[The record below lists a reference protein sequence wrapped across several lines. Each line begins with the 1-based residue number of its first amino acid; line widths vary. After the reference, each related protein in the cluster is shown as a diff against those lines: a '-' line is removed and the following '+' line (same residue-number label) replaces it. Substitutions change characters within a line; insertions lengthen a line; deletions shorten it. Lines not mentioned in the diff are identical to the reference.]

1 MFETSARRVARS
13 GAAFGFCT
21 TAVRLAPWLL
31 CALLSSSE
39 ALARPIA
46 PELVCRTYPN
56 IPDCSGSLVTCS
68 HCHSSVYPTSW
79 NAFGASVKSKL
90 APGDAFEAAL
100 PDALAGLEQEDAD
113 GDGLSNLEELEL
125 GTAPGDAAS
134 GWSAAPAPEGAGNP
148 QYDVGNYD
156 YAFAYRRVMILYCGA
171 SPTYDQRQAF
181 DADRPDAETLRGRLH
196 DALSECL
203 DSKHW
208 SETALPRLAD
218 KRVRPLAAAGPDSM
232 IRIGPRRLVVG
243 DYRYDYRLWRYLLT
257 GDRDMRELLTAR
269 YHVEENEQGELE
281 QVSGARPKEDPM
293 AFAGGQ
299 PLEEE
304 HRAGMLTTQWYLAI
318 NTMFSSL
325 PRTSAAQAYRSYL
338 GADISSGEGIR
349 PVAGEPVDIDDKGVA
364 DDRCATCH
372 STLDPLAY
380 AFAKYE
386 GIDSMFG
393 GGFGGYRP
401 DRVTRMPRWSDEAQ
415 TPVLFGQQ
423 VGSLPEWAQVAA
435 ESDMFK
441 RNMAELFFEHALTRK
456 PGPPDQREFKL
467 MWQALPEDGYSANR
481 LIHRLVDTQAFGV
494 P

>member
-1 MFETSARRVARS
+1 MLETSASRDVKIRAV
-13 GAAFGFCT
+13 FF
-21 TAVRLAPWLL
+21 VRLVPWLAWGL
-31 CALLSSSE
+31 FSSSS
-39 ALARPIA
+39 AYAKPVA
-46 PELVCRTYPN
+46 PELVCRSYPN
-56 IPDCSGSLVTCS
+56 IPDCSGRLVTCS
-68 HCHSSVYPTSW
+68 HCHASVYPTSW
-79 NAFGASVKSKL
+79 NVFGASVKSEL
-90 APGDAFEAAL
+90 APGTAFEDAL
-100 PDALAGLEQEDAD
+100 PDALAALEPSDSD

-134 GWSAAPAPEGAGNP
+134 GFTEAPVSEGADNP

-171 SPTYDQRQAF
+171 SPSYDQRRAF
-181 DADRPDAETLRGRLH
+181 DADHPDAETLRERLH
-196 DALSECL
+196 AALSECL

-218 KRVRPLAAAGPDSM
+218 KRIRPLQAAGPDSM
-232 IRIGPRRLVVG
+232 IRIGTSGRRLVVG
-243 DYRYDYRLWRYLLT
+243 DYRYDYRMWRYLLT
-257 GDRDMRELLTAR
+257 GDRDMRDLLTAR
-269 YHVEENEQGELE
+269 YHVTEDESGELQ
-281 QVSGARPKEDPM
+281 QVSGVLPKEDPM

-304 HRAGMLTTQWYLAI
+304 QRAGMLTTQWFLAI

-349 PVAGEPVDIDDKGVA
+349 PVPGEPADIDDKGVA
-364 DDRCATCH
+364 DPRCATCH

-393 GGFGGYRP
+393 GGFGGYEP
-401 DRVTRMPRWSDEAQ
+401 DRVTRMPRWSDAAQ
-415 TPVLFGQQ
+415 RPVLFGQE

-441 RNMAELFFEHALTRK
+441 RNMAEVFFEHALTRT
-456 PGPPDQREFKL
+456 PGPADQQAFKAL
-467 MWQALPEDGYSANR
+467 WQAMPEDDYSANR

>member
-1 MFETSARRVARS
+1 MFEPLARQDGKAR
-13 GAAFGFCT
+13 AAL
-21 TAVRLAPWLL
+21 RLAPWLVSG
-31 CALLSSSE
+31 LLSASS
-39 ALARPIA
+39 AHARPVA
-46 PELVCRTYPN
+46 PELLCRAYPN
-56 IPDCSGSLVTCS
+56 IPDCAGTLVTCS
-68 HCHSSVYPTSW
+68 HCHSSVYPTAW
-79 NAFGASVKSKL
+79 NVFGASVKAKL
-90 APGDAFEAAL
+90 APGAEFEAAL
-100 PDALAGLEQEDAD
+100 ADALAELEQEDAD
-113 GDGLSNLEELEL
+113 GDGLSNLDELEI

-134 GWSAAPAPEGAGNP
+134 GWSEAPPPQGSANP
-148 QYDVGNYD
+148 QFDVGNYD
-156 YAFAYRRVMILYCGA
+156 YAFAYRRVMVLYCGA
-171 SPTYDQRQAF
+171 SPSYDQRQAF
-181 DADRPDAETLRGRLH
+181 DADQPGAETLRERLH
-196 DALSECL
+196 AALGECL

-218 KRVRPLAAAGPDSM
+218 KRVRPLQAAGPDSQ

-269 YHVEENEQGELE
+269 YHVTEDEHGALQP
-281 QVSGARPKEDPM
+281 VSGVLPKDDPM

-304 HRAGMLTTQWYLAI
+304 QRAGMLTTQWYLAI

-349 PVAGEPVDIDDKGVA
+349 PVPGEPVDIDDKGVA
-364 DDRCATCH
+364 DARCATCH

-415 TPVLFGQQ
+415 RPVLFGQA
-423 VGSLPEWAQVAA
+423 VGSLPEWGMVASK
-435 ESDMFK
+435 SDMFK

-456 PGPPDQREFKL
+456 PGPADQEEFRL
-467 MWQALPEDGYSANR
+467 LWHAMPEDGYSANR